1 MNRIA
6 IALLMLLVLP
16 LAGVGGELYAQRK
29 VPFNGVLLDVNGNP
43 IKNAKVYVTS
53 PRAYCPTD
61 KKGNFGL
68 TDVKGTDTLRI
79 ELKKKLYSIPV
90 DGRKSMKI
98 RLADEKDI
106 VAEQDQQLIDIGYG
120 HVKRRERTSAAEAFI
135 SGKDLADAGVSS
147 IIEGLSGRVA
157 GLLVEYD
164 NGEYKVTM
172 RGNKSIMGPSTPLYV
187 LDGFRTATLDNVNVL
202 DVDYIEI
209 LKDGS
214 IYGSEGANGA
224 IVVWTK
230 K

>member
-1 MNRIA
+1 MKRILF
-6 IALLMLLVLP
+6 ILTILSVAL
-16 LAGVGGELYAQRK
+16 VGNAQRK

-43 IKNAKVYVTS
+43 LKNAHVYVTS

-61 KKGNFGL
+61 KNGNFGL
-68 TDVKGTDTLRI
+68 TDVKPTDTLRI
-79 ELKKKLYSIPV
+79 ELKKKVYSVPV
-90 DGRKSMKI
+90 DGKKSMRI

-120 HVKRRERTSAAEAFI
+120 HVKRRERTSASEAFI
-135 SGKDLADAGVSS
+135 SGRTLADAGATS
-147 IIEGLSGRVA
+147 IIQGLMGRVA

-164 NGEYKVTM
+164 SGDYKVTM
-172 RGNKSIMGPSTPLYV
+172 RGNKTLIGDSTPLYV
-187 LDGFRTATLDNVNVL
+187 LDGFPVSSLDAVNIF

-209 LKDGS
+209 MKDGS
-214 IYGSEGANGA
+214 IYGSQGANGA